1 MPYEPDTK
9 LRVALTALAVSAA
22 VLLSFGLVMV
32 YSATVVRWD
41 AYYFTK
47 QLLWSVLGLGVCV
60 AAAAVPQSALK
71 KIGWLVLAAA
81 VVCLVLVLVSPF
93 GVERNH
99 ARRWFGFGT
108 TSLFQPSELAKLG
121 LIVALAWYGDR
132 YQRQMRSFVRG
143 LIVPGIM
150 IGLVA
155 GLVFVEP
162 DFGTGILIGV
172 IGGAILLV
180 AGVRLLHVA
189 PVALCVLVCLGVFMW
204 HNPKCRVRIF
214 EGWRNQTQNIDGP
227 AYQAF
232 QAKLAIGSGGWKGLG
247 IGDGVYK
254 QGFVPEAHT
263 DFILSVIGEEAG
275 LVGTM
280 GVLILFV
287 VLVISGMTIARHA
300 QDTFGMLLAFGI
312 TFWIGLQAAIN
323 IGVVTSALPN
333 KGLPLPLISYGGS
346 NLVVTLGSIGLLL
359 NVAVNA
365 LRADAPATPSVEP
378 EEIAEPE
385 LTRC

>member
-143 LIVPGIM
+143 LIVPGI
-150 IGLVA
+150 
-155 GLVFVEP
+155 
-162 DFGTGILIGV
+162 
-172 IGGAILLV
+172 
-180 AGVRLLHVA
+180 
-189 PVALCVLVCLGVFMW
+189 
-204 HNPKCRVRIF
+204 
-214 EGWRNQTQNIDGP
+214 
-227 AYQAF
+227 
-232 QAKLAIGSGGWKGLG
+232 
-247 IGDGVYK
+247 
-254 QGFVPEAHT
+254 
-263 DFILSVIGEEAG
+263 
-275 LVGTM
+275 
-280 GVLILFV
+280 
-287 VLVISGMTIARHA
+287 
-300 QDTFGMLLAFGI
+300 
-312 TFWIGLQAAIN
+312 
-323 IGVVTSALPN
+323 
-333 KGLPLPLISYGGS
+333 
-346 NLVVTLGSIGLLL
+346 
-359 NVAVNA
+359 
-365 LRADAPATPSVEP
+365 
-378 EEIAEPE
+378 
-385 LTRC
+385 